1 MSASAV
7 TTGLI
12 RPLRQE
18 RVLLWCL
25 LASVG
30 LHALVLLGFSE
41 GGAPAPAARSLS
53 VLTASLAPVAK
64 TPRAPRPQAQPG
76 TVPAPE
82 KRARALRPAP
92 VEPVAP
98 LRPLQHKP
106 AAEAAQSA
114 PPAAEPAAPAA
125 VAARTAPAAPNPAGP
140 TAPAQAGGNAAAA
153 ARPVS
158 EADQGTLEQYRLAL
172 MAAAGHYKRYPAIA
186 MEKGWQGRVDVRM
199 VIGANGMLAGA
210 SVKASSGHVILDNQ
224 AVDMLRKGK
233 TMVQIP
239 ASLRGREFSVD
250 VPVIFKLDRPDP

>member
-1 MSASAV
+1 MSASAL

-98 LRPLQHKP
+98 PRPLQHKP

-158 EADQGTLEQYRLAL
+158 EAD
-172 MAAAGHYKRYPAIA
+172 
-186 MEKGWQGRVDVRM
+186 
-199 VIGANGMLAGA
+199 
-210 SVKASSGHVILDNQ
+210 
-224 AVDMLRKGK
+224 
-233 TMVQIP
+233 
-239 ASLRGREFSVD
+239 
-250 VPVIFKLDRPDP
+250 